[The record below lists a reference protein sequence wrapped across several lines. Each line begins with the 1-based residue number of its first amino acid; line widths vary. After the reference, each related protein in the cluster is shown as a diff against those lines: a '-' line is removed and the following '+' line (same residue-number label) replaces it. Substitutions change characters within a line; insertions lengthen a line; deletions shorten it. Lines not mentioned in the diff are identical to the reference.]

1 MDPIIGISLLLAIGT
16 VGTLADARG
25 RAPTTA
31 RRHHLLETEAGD
43 RARPFGVDADGP
55 EDGATACRECGRR
68 LGAEPYRYCTTCLSQ
83 RPSRASDAA

>member
-1 MDPIIGISLLLAIGT
+1 MSPIIWISLLITIGA

-25 RAPTTA
+25 RTPPTA

-43 RARPFGVDADGP
+43 RARPFGVAEDGS
-55 EDGATACRECGRR
+55 EDGATTCRGCGRR
-68 LGAEPYRYCTTCLSQ
+68 LGAETYRYCTACLSQ